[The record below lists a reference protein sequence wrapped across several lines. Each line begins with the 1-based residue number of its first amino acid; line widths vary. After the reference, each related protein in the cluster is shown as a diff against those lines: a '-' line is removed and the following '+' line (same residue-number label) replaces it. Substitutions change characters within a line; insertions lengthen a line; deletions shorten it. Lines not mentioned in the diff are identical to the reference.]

1 MGWHC
6 RERLRLE
13 WLSPNSSAGR
23 PKLALQQLSSAWAA
37 NSPLASDM
45 TGLGHLGLGPLESIS
60 TCLERG
66 RVAKLMQPP
75 VLRRA
80 VLGARCD
87 FQLNRPSRVDPQA
100 VAIYSVRHV
109 SQTNG
114 PPPHGLP
121 LSVIVRHGP
130 KSSGL
135 VRHVLHYLF
144 HHTNTI
150 MHSIIIAV
158 HSTIWTWR
166 TAW

>member
-1 MGWHC
+1 
-6 RERLRLE
+6 
-13 WLSPNSSAGR
+13 
-23 PKLALQQLSSAWAA
+23 
-37 NSPLASDM
+37 M

-109 SQTNG
+109 SQTTCS
-114 PPPHGLP
+114 PPHGLP
-121 LSVIVRHGP
+121 LSVIVRNCHCSEDGRKEGKMAGRKEGRKKGWNAGWKAGRKAGKKEGWKDGRKEGRKEGRMEGKMDGRKEGWKEGMMEGRREGRKDP
-130 KSSGL
+130 NN
-135 VRHVLHYLF
+135 F
-144 HHTNTI
+144 
-150 MHSIIIAV
+150 
-158 HSTIWTWR
+158 
-166 TAW
+166 